1 MRDIAQLPRET
12 PLKLPHPH
20 AGKPD
25 SLQGFHARRSGND
38 YSLVAVRADIF
49 PPRYQDV
56 RHLARGGMGDVY
68 SAIDT
73 ALGRTVALK
82 LLAERYADDEDIKRR
97 FRNEALA
104 AARLSNA
111 PHTVTIFDVGEAAE
125 QPFIV
130 MELLEGGSLEER
142 LRDGRPA
149 EADILRWLEQAA
161 AALDA
166 GHAAGVVH
174 RDVKPGNLLL
184 DARGD
189 VHVADF
195 GVASAVGLDSLTM
208 TGMVLGTAGYLSPE
222 QARGERATPASDR
235 YGLAVVAWEL
245 LTGRRPFESE
255 SPTAEAA
262 AHVNAPVPSISPEL
276 DPVFERALAKD
287 PEARY
292 PSARG
297 FAAAL
302 REALEEDAAATV
314 RMVPPPLPRRTG
326 LVWAG
331 LALLALLLLGG
342 GLALAG
348 VFGSGE
354 QTTTTVIESQ
364 TITQPGTTVT
374 TEVTTTAEVT
384 TATTATTAPTTTA
397 PPSGAN
403 GVELTDQ
410 ATALLREENWAEP
423 AAVARQAVA
432 ELEGSGE
439 LYEAYANYNLG
450 RALVEQ
456 DRCDE
461 ALPYLDRS
469 EQIQGSRQE
478 IREARDSCE

>member
-1 MRDIAQLPRET
+1 
-12 PLKLPHPH
+12 
-20 AGKPD
+20 
-25 SLQGFHARRSGND
+25 
-38 YSLVAVRADIF
+38 VAVRADIF

-68 SAIDT
+68 RATDT

-82 LLAERYADDEDIKRR
+82 LLAERYADDENIRRR
-97 FRNEALA
+97 FKNEALA
-104 AARLSNA
+104 AARLSND
-111 PHTVTIFDVGEAAE
+111 PFTVTIFDVGEAQE

-130 MELLEGGSLEER
+130 MELLEGGSLEDR
-142 LRDGRPA
+142 LREGRPA
-149 EADILRWLEQAA
+149 TADVLRWLGQTA

-166 GHAAGVVH
+166 AHAAGVVH

-262 AHVNAPVPSISPEL
+262 AHVNAPVPSISREL
-276 DPVFERALAKD
+276 DPVFARALAKD
-287 PEARY
+287 PAVRY
-292 PSARG
+292 PTAKAFVAALHGALEASTEATAPMLPASAR
-297 FAAAL
+297 
-302 REALEEDAAATV
+302 
-314 RMVPPPLPRRTG
+314 RRSG
-326 LVWAG
+326 LLWVG
-331 LALLALLLLGG
+331 LGLLALMLLGG
-342 GLALAG
+342 GLALAA
-348 VFGSGE
+348 VFGGDE
-354 QTTTTVIESQ
+354 PTTTTVIESQ

-384 TATTATTAPTTTA
+384 TATTATTSPTSPPPA
-397 PPSGAN
+397 PPPGAS
-403 GVELTDQ
+403 GVELTDE
-410 ATALLREENWAEP
+410 ATALLREGNWAE
-423 AAVARQAVA
+423 AEAVARQAVA
-432 ELEGSGE
+432 ALEGSGE

-469 EQIQGSRQE
+469 EQIQGSRRE
-478 IREARDSCE
+478 IREARARCQ

>member
-1 MRDIAQLPRET
+1 
-12 PLKLPHPH
+12 
-20 AGKPD
+20 
-25 SLQGFHARRSGND
+25 
-38 YSLVAVRADIF
+38 VAVRADIF
-49 PPRYQDV
+49 PSRYRDV
-56 RHLARGGMGDVY
+56 HHLARGGMGDVY
-68 SAIDT
+68 RATDT

-111 PHTVTIFDVGEAAE
+111 PFTVTIFDVGEAQE

-142 LRDGRPA
+142 LRDGPP
-149 EADILRWLEQAA
+149 ETGDVLRWLEQAA

-166 GHAAGVVH
+166 GHAAGVIH

-208 TGMVLGTAGYLSPE
+208 TGTVLGTAGYLSPE

-262 AHVNAPVPSISPEL
+262 AHVNAPVPSISWEL
-276 DPVFERALAKD
+276 DPVFRRALAKD
-287 PEARY
+287 PEVRFPTAR
-292 PSARG
+292 S
-297 FAAAL
+297 FVAAL
-302 REALEEDAAATV
+302 RGALDETAGATAP
-314 RMVPPPLPRRTG
+314 MLPASPRRRTG

-331 LALLALLLLGG
+331 LGLLALLLLGG

-348 VFGSGE
+348 VFGGDE
-354 QTTTTVIESQ
+354 PTTTTVIESQ

-397 PPSGAN
+397 PPPGAS

-410 ATALLREENWAEP
+410 ATALLREGRWAE
-423 AAVARQAVA
+423 AEAVSRQAVA
-432 ELEGSGE
+432 VLEGSGE

-469 EQIQGSRQE
+469 EEIQGSRRE
-478 IREARDSCE
+478 IREARARCESDD